1 MIRIATKPVNII
13 VIDFLG
19 YFNEKCILREED
31 IGEGID
37 PIMTHAI

>member
-1 MIRIATKPVNII
+1 MIKIATKPVNIV

-19 YFNEKCILREED
+19 YFNEKCILKED
-31 IGEGID
+31 DVTEGID